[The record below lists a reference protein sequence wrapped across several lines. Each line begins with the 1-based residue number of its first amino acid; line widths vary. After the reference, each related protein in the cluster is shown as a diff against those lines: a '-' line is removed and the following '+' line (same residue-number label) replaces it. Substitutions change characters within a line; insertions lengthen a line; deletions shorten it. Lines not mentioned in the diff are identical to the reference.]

1 MKKTL
6 LVVVLVFALAIGT
19 FASYGDSIEIRSEE
33 FERGIGFMQGGF
45 GTRHR
50 EDFDQRACC
59 FDDFENLSEEER
71 QELFKERME
80 LRDEYREERI
90 KLALEEGRIS
100 KEEAEEWRTHFAEMD
115 KLREEE
121 GFTRGRGH
129 HMGQGRRSHGGRMMR
144 KNF

>member
-6 LVVVLVFALAIGT
+6 LVVVLVLALAIGT
-19 FASYGDSIEIRSEE
+19 FASYADSIEIRSGE
-33 FERGIGFMQGGF
+33 FERGIGFMQGGGF
-45 GTRHR
+45 GFRHR
-50 EDFDQRACC
+50 ENFEGRACC
-59 FDDFENLSEEER
+59 FDGFENLSQEER
-71 QELFKERME
+71 QEVFKERAE

-115 KLREEE
+115 KLREEQ

-129 HMGQGRRSHGGRMMR
+129 MGFGRKSHARRMMR
-144 KNF
+144 NNF